1 MPILQR
7 LFRHGKIDRRQ
18 QEKITQS
25 YIDRL
30 EIKTPSGE
38 KEIRDLSGGNQQ
50 KVVFGRWIE
59 KDLDILILDEPTRGI
74 DVRAKD
80 EIHKL
85 IESLA
90 KEGKTV
96 IVVSSELEE
105 LLNICDRIMVMNE
118 GQVKGIMNAREVN
131 QEEILRLALS

>member
-1 MPILQR
+1 M
-7 LFRHGKIDRRQ
+7 
-18 QEKITQS
+18 
-25 YIDRL
+25 
-30 EIKTPSGE
+30 
-38 KEIRDLSGGNQQ
+38 
-50 KVVFGRWIE
+50 
-59 KDLDILILDEPTRGI
+59 DILILDEPTRGI

>member
-1 MPILQR
+1 MC
-7 LFRHGKIDRRQ
+7 D
-18 QEKITQS
+18 
-25 YIDRL
+25 
-30 EIKTPSGE
+30 
-38 KEIRDLSGGNQQ
+38 
-50 KVVFGRWIE
+50 
-59 KDLDILILDEPTRGI
+59 
-74 DVRAKD
+74 AKD